1 MKSNT
6 LINTIKWFAAAF
18 AAAVFATGCS
28 KDDKPAMKLSADMA
42 LDDVFG
48 SGMPA
53 TAGMYLYYA
62 GQEENEPVQ
71 ENIMMK
77 LDAGKYESDRQ
88 LVLDTDQRYD
98 VRLYAPY
105 SENAA
110 DGGCIQANVPADQ
123 SAVEDFGQYDHVYAC
138 ADNTGVGEGTVRLAG
153 EHLVCQVEI
162 LIDATDGYGSTSD
175 GVSGVALRSFFNGS
189 SVRLKDG
196 YQETDGEASD
206 IYARLVHDGQTA
218 VARAF
223 AVPQRKDAGSP
234 VFTVSGDG
242 FSIEINADEDIV
254 FERGKKYTFSI
265 SLSNGMI
272 AGLEVDEWD
281 ENFTG
286 NDMELYPDIEEVYD
300 VDGNRYGVT
309 VIDGMYWMSE
319 NLKVTRLNDGTPI
332 KLISDANDWA
342 RRDMYDVEPV
352 ACYYGFADND
362 AVGKGMFYS
371 WSTVKTGLLCPAGWR
386 VASRDEWLAMREYAG
401 GEYQAGL
408 HLKTT
413 EGWLDA
419 NGESKPQYQGD
430 DIYDFHA
437 IPSGYVDDRGKF
449 DHTNA
454 GYGPE
459 SLAFYWSS
467 SEYTEIR
474 PYFFSIYY
482 MAPNLK
488 EETSTVTN
496 YGMNVRCIRDIK

>member
-6 LINTIKWFAAAF
+6 LINTIKWFAAVF

-62 GQEENEPVQ
+62 GQEENDPVQ

-162 LIDATDGYGSTSD
+162 LVDATDGYGSTSD
-175 GVSGVALRSFFNGS
+175 GVSGVVLRSFFNGS

-223 AVPQRKDAGSP
+223 AVPQRKSAGSP
-234 VFTVSGDG
+234 MFTVSGDG
-242 FSIEINADEDIV
+242 FSVEINADEDIV

-265 SLSNGMI
+265 SLSTGMI
-272 AGLEVDEWD
+272 AGFEVSGWD

-286 NDMELYPDIEEVYD
+286 NEMELYPDIEEVYD

-309 VIDGMYWMSE
+309 VIDGMYWMSD
-319 NLKVTRLNDGTPI
+319 NLKTTRLNDGTPLDI
-332 KLISDANDWA
+332 IFDANEWA
-342 RRDMYDVEPV
+342 RWGFDDNMA
-352 ACYYGFADND
+352 ACYYDFGTDD
-362 AVGKGMFYS
+362 AVGKGMFYT
-371 WSTVKTGLLCPAGWR
+371 WSVVKTGKLCPYGWR
-386 VASRDEWLAMREYAG
+386 VPSRDEWLAMREYAG
-401 GEYQAGL
+401 GEYMAGT

-413 EGWLDA
+413 EGWKDA
-419 NGESKPQYQGD
+419 GGQSKPEYQGD
-430 DIYDFHA
+430 DIYGFHA
-437 IPSGYVDDRGKF
+437 LPSGYVNDRAVF
-449 DHTNA
+449 DHTEA
-454 GYGPE
+454 GYGSE
-459 SLAFYWSS
+459 SLAYYWSS
-467 SEYTEIR
+467 SESTEIR
-474 PYFFSIYY
+474 PYFYTIYY
-482 MAPNLK
+482 MAPNLV
-488 EETSTVTN
+488 EDTSPVTN
-496 YGMNVRCIRDIK
+496 YGMSVRCIRDIK